1 MSFTE
6 EKFGKIRV
14 HVVNGSYLDVWLS
27 RKMLGRYAYHWERRH
42 IDGSIYRYDNRPHE
56 RLRLMKT
63 YPRHFHDTSEHNVKE
78 SHISDD
84 PEKAVREVLELIR
97 RKVSR

>member
-6 EKFGKIRV
+6 EILGKIRV
-14 HVVNGSYLDVWLS
+14 HIVDGSYLDVWLS

-56 RLRLMKT
+56 HLKLMKT
-63 YPRHFHDTSEHNVKE
+63 FPRHFHDTSERNVKE

-84 PEKAVREVLELIR
+84 PEEAVREVLELVR
-97 RKVSR
+97 RRVSR